1 MHVFILKIY
10 FNHLKTL
17 NQIIEKCKEL
27 SFDLNFTEAKKWK
40 EKDSD
45 RVLIGYMPIY
55 FPREIVHAANG
66 LAVGIFGT
74 GDRKRI
80 IKGDAYY
87 QSYICRIPRGI
98 IELALDKHFD
108 GFNGFVFPS
117 ICDVIRNLSGMF
129 KLLNVGE
136 FVSYLDYPQ
145 NFNPAIGG
153 EFYKNE
159 IKNILNNIKKI
170 NNIEITN
177 EKLNHSI
184 KLFNKNR
191 NLLNSIYNTR
201 QKFPWRLS
209 AEELYYIVRAGLVIP
224 VEEHNKILESIYE
237 LLQEESGDPMDK
249 IRVIV
254 SGSFCEQPPVS
265 LIKTIEMAG
274 CYIVDDDFIIGS
286 RWIEG
291 DVEEDT
297 DDPIDALV
305 EAFLTK
311 STFSSSIYDV
321 NNPKEKKLTELFKK
335 RNADG
340 IIFAAAS
347 FCDPALLDRPIL
359 QNACEKNNIRYI
371 SFQYS
376 ENTGQFKNIK
386 EQVGA
391 FSDSIK
397 LWDEELIEN

>member
-1 MHVFILKIY
+1 M
-10 FNHLKTL
+10 KTL
-17 NQIIEKCKEL
+17 KQTIDKCKEL
-27 SFDLNFTEAKKWK
+27 SFDLNFTEAKNWK
-40 EKDSD
+40 AKDNN
-45 RVLIGYMPIY
+45 RVLVGYMPIY
-55 FPREIVHAANG
+55 FPREIAHATNC
-66 LAVGIFGT
+66 LAVGILGT

-98 IELALDKHFD
+98 IELALDKHFEGFD
-108 GFNGFVFPS
+108 GFIFPS

-129 KLLNVGE
+129 KLLSVGN

-145 NFNPAIGG
+145 NFNPNIGG

-159 IKNILNNIKKI
+159 IKNILTNIKKI
-170 NNIEITN
+170 NNAEVTT

-184 KLFNKNR
+184 SLYNKNR
-191 NLLNSIYNTR
+191 KLINSIYDVR
-201 QKFPWRLS
+201 QKFPWRLT
-209 AEELYYIVRAGLVIP
+209 AEELYYVIRAGMVKPI
-224 VEEHNKILESIYE
+224 EEHNEILECLDE
-237 LLQEESGDPMDK
+237 LLKEETGEPMDK

-274 CYIVDDDFIIGS
+274 CYIVDDDFLIGS

-291 DVEEDT
+291 NIDDDT
-297 DDPIDALV
+297 DDPINAIV
-305 EAFLTK
+305 NAFLTK
-311 STFSSSIYDV
+311 STFSSSLYDV
-321 NNPKEKKLTELFKK
+321 NNPKEDRLIELFNK

-347 FCDPALLDRPIL
+347 FCDPALLDRPTL

-371 SFQYS
+371 SFLYS